1 MFLEMNI
8 RIQPSFPPFK
18 DEFDDTMKKDLKEL
32 DKIFGKFVK
41 SKTKSEIMYT
51 VTEYDKIYPESKE
64 VLLHFSENLDIQIY
78 EYLIYEED
86 DFDEAVAFD
95 VVFDCDCEFKE
106 TLNYDP
112 YERICETLAIDMLK
126 EDALIKQ
133 NQKIKQFPVRYMG
146 ANGPQYEKIISPLLK
161 EYLVKNNVSEQY
173 FRPVY
178 SKRTS
183 KDVFAYQV
191 TGKGSVLPPLS
202 YMPSLDNYLLEC
214 KFHHLYEIYEKSD
227 SRGVYENT
235 KYENIISYA
244 AAKQRRYI
252 TKEAYDLLDD
262 INEVYETIERNR
274 VILFNRRTFQL
285 LLDRVPNIKKYS
297 IPVFLLEKVPK
308 NVWEKR

>member
-8 RIQPSFPPFK
+8 RIQPPFPPFK

-51 VTEYDKIYPESKE
+51 VTE
-64 VLLHFSENLDIQIY
+64 
-78 EYLIYEED
+78 
-86 DFDEAVAFD
+86 
-95 VVFDCDCEFKE
+95 
-106 TLNYDP
+106 
-112 YERICETLAIDMLK
+112 
-126 EDALIKQ
+126 
-133 NQKIKQFPVRYMG
+133 
-146 ANGPQYEKIISPLLK
+146 YEKIISPLLK